1 MAISRRD
8 ADRMKN
14 LVREGKQ
21 ISRIVEEDFS
31 QYDYWDVYSK
41 VYGSGEQSA
50 QGVKW
55 IITNRLNQLTSV
67 DAQER
72 QGIVDEVSE
81 LVWYLYK
88 NYKTS
93 QRKLDTIRKALGA

>member
-1 MAISRRD
+1 MTISRRD
-8 ADRMKN
+8 TDRIKN

-21 ISRIVEEDFS
+21 IARIVEEDFP
-31 QYDYWDVYSK
+31 QYDYWDVYSE
-41 VYGSGEQSA
+41 VYGSGEKSA

-67 DAQER
+67 SAEER

-81 LVWYLYK
+81 LVWYLYE
-88 NYKTS
+88 NYKAS
-93 QRKLDTIRKALGA
+93 QRKLDSIRKALGA